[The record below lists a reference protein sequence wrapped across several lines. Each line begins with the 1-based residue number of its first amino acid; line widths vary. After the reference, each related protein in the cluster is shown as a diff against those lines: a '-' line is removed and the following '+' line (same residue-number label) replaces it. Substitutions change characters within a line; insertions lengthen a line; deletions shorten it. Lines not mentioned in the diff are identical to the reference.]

1 MVGTGAERILPGAI
15 AQDPEGVVSSAISWA
30 SRTSV
35 LIGDW
40 MLAYNISGNAVTSL
54 LKDVLPAASQGGLL
68 PISALASDGRAVM
81 ACRGDQD
88 VPTATPGGCDL
99 VCKHLDAGI
108 PQVGNGRA
116 LERH

>member
-40 MLAYNISGNAVTSL
+40 MLAYNISGNADERSSASSAGHDGT
-54 LKDVLPAASQGGLL
+54 KQTADGEAEGPAEGGER
-68 PISALASDGRAVM
+68 GAVN
-81 ACRGDQD
+81 R
-88 VPTATPGGCDL
+88 V
-99 VCKHLDAGI
+99 
-108 PQVGNGRA
+108 
-116 LERH
+116 E